1 MRQFIVKDP
10 NASVRTRNAIAA
22 LANAVSV
29 IAPRLETEVSFSIS
43 LTSGIANYTV
53 TMTGAALGNIV
64 LVAPMTEPP
73 ASVASWSGV
82 VSAAN
87 TVKIRLL
94 VSSGPGGTATQ
105 VFRVVVIGMSE

>member
-1 MRQFIVKDP
+1 MRQFIIKDP

-22 LANAVSV
+22 LADSVAVIS
-29 IAPRLETEVSFSIS
+29 PRLETEASFSIS
-43 LTSGIANYTV
+43 LTSGVSNYTV

-82 VSAAN
+82 VSAAD

-105 VFRVVVIGMSE
+105 VFRVIVIGIGE